1 MLWYDVIINL
11 CARLFFAA
19 ILFSLLCRT
28 SVIRN
33 TINTLDKS
41 YPSRLKF
48 IALFTAMALIDIFIG
63 AHLPTNCINNQLA
76 FVISAGLIGGPF
88 VGAATGFISSA
99 LPFLLVQESL
109 FTLHYPLMLI
119 EGLLAGFLAGWLKKQ
134 AAIYANA
141 SMLGFIF
148 TFIYLTIN
156 IIFSTAQLPVSY
168 TVEDLVFPLLFSYAV
183 GIGSFMGILEDFYN
197 QQEKIEGIGAKTA
210 LKITNNSISILQD
223 GLNATSASETA
234 DIILQEAETFDFVAI
249 TSLDEILGFS
259 SYRTESPFVAFLA
272 DDFQKLFKSSFKLD
286 PKELDV
292 IRSYVQIPIYND
304 KHHVGYFCIGHILN
318 PDITPFEN
326 TLAKGLG
333 TMITNQITVHS
344 IKEKAGLYDKAEIK
358 ALQSQINP
366 HFLFNALSTISFYC
380 SQQPQTAK
388 ALINDLA
395 SYYRNNLTDAN
406 TMISI
411 LNELQHIN
419 AYIHLEQARFGDR
432 LKVEH
437 DINIEESFLVPAL
450 ILQPIVENAIRHGL
464 YQKLE
469 GGRILIRID
478 KKKSYFRIAVID
490 DGLGIAQDK
499 LKSIFDTSIPKKSIG
514 LTNVNQRL
522 ITLYG
527 PKNKL
532 KLFSRVNK
540 GTIVIMKFPFQEV
553 NEDYD

>member
-1 MLWYDVIINL
+1 MLWYNVIINL
-11 CARLFFAA
+11 CARLFFAT

-28 SVIRN
+28 SIIRN
-33 TINTLDKS
+33 TINTLAKNNLS
-41 YPSRLKF
+41 KLKF
-48 IALFTAMALIDIFIG
+48 IAIFVAFSLVDAFFG
-63 AHLPTNCINNQLA
+63 AQLVTRCINNQLA
-76 FVISAGLIGGPF
+76 FVMVSGLIGGPI
-88 VGAATGFISSA
+88 VGTATGLISSILA
-99 LPFLLVQESL
+99 FFLVPYAPFSYHYILVI
-109 FTLHYPLMLI
+109 LI
-119 EGLLAGFLAGWLKKQ
+119 GLIAGFFATWLQKQ
-134 AAIYANA
+134 HAIYADA
-141 SMLGFIF
+141 SILGLMF
-148 TFIYLTIN
+148 TFFYLVIN
-156 IIFSTAQLPVSY
+156 ISLNTTTLPNSY
-168 TVEDLVFPLLFSYAV
+168 TVEDILFPILFSYS
-183 GIGSFMGILEDFYN
+183 IGAGAFMGILEDFYN
-197 QQEKIEGIGAKTA
+197 QQEKIEGISAKTA

-223 GLNATSASETA
+223 GLNTTSASETA

-259 SYRTESPFVAFLA
+259 SYRTEAPFVSFLV
-272 DDFQKLFKSSFKLD
+272 DDFQNLFKTSFKQD
-286 PKELDV
+286 AKNLDV
-292 IRSYVQIPIYND
+292 IRSYINVPIYND
-304 KHHVGYFCIGHILN
+304 KHHVGYFCVGHIL
-318 PDITPFEN
+318 DSETTPFET
-326 TLAKGLG
+326 TLAHGLG

-388 ALINDLA
+388 SLINDLA
-395 SYYRNNLTDAN
+395 SYYRNNLTDGN

-432 LKVEH
+432 LKVDY

-469 GGRILIRID
+469 GGRIIIRID
-478 KKKSYFRIAVID
+478 KQKNSFRIAVID
-490 DGLGIAQDK
+490 DGLGMTSDR
-499 LKSIFDTSIPKKSIG
+499 LKHIFDNTKPKNSIG

-532 KLFSRVNK
+532 KIYSSMNN
-540 GTIVIMKFPFQEV
+540 GTIVIMKIPFQEV
-553 NEDYD
+553 SENND

>member
-1 MLWYDVIINL
+1 MLWYHVIIDL
-11 CARLFFAA
+11 CARLFFA
-19 ILFSLLCRT
+19 IIFFSLLCRT
-28 SVIRN
+28 SVIRS
-33 TINTLDKS
+33 TINTLEDNNYSK
-41 YPSRLKF
+41 LKF
-48 IALFTAMALIDIFIG
+48 IFLFVAMSIVDMFIG
-63 AHLPTNCINNQLA
+63 TQHFAYYVNNQLV
-76 FVISAGLIGGPF
+76 FVLAAGFIGGPL
-88 VGAATGFISSA
+88 VGVATGFASSA
-99 LPFLLVQESL
+99 LGFLFIPEPL
-109 FTLHYPLMLI
+109 FPLHYPLMLVF
-119 EGLLAGFLAGWLKKQ
+119 GLLAGFLARWLQKQ
-134 AAIYANA
+134 SAIYSNA
-141 SMLGFIF
+141 AMLGLIF
-148 TFIYLTIN
+148 TFIYFAIN
-156 IIFSTAQLPVSY
+156 ITLSTAHLPTDYTLEDIIFPIFFSY
-168 TVEDLVFPLLFSYAV
+168 TF

-197 QQEKIEGIGAKTA
+197 QQEKIQGISAKTA

-223 GLNATSASETA
+223 GLNATSASETT

-249 TSLDEILGFS
+249 TSLDTILGFS
-259 SYRTESPFVAFLA
+259 SYQTEAPFVSFLEA
-272 DDFQKLFKSSFKLD
+272 DFYKLFKASFNLD
-286 PKELDV
+286 TKKLDV
-292 IRSYVQIPIYND
+292 IRSYVQVPIYND
-304 KHHVGYFCIGHILN
+304 KHHVGYFCTGHILN

-380 SQQPQTAK
+380 TQQPQTAK
-388 ALINDLA
+388 SLINDLA

-411 LNELQHIN
+411 LNEIQHVD

-437 DINIEESFLVPAL
+437 DINIEESFQVPAL

-469 GGRILIRID
+469 GGQIIIRID
-478 KKKSYFRIAVID
+478 KRKECFRIAVID
-490 DGLGIAQDK
+490 DGLGIAPER
-499 LKSIFDTSIPKKSIG
+499 LKYIFDTSIPKKSIG

-532 KLFSRVNK
+532 KLYSRKNK
-540 GTIVIMKFPFQEV
+540 GTIVIMKIPFQEV
-553 NEDYD
+553 NENYD

>member
-1 MLWYDVIINL
+1 MIWYEIIINL

-28 SVIRN
+28 SMIRG
-33 TINTLDKS
+33 TINTLKENQR
-41 YPSRLKF
+41 SRRNIIF
-48 IALFTAMALIDIFIG
+48 IFLAMSLADIFLG
-63 AHLPTNCINNQLA
+63 SLLPVKYVNNQLV
-76 FVISAGLIGGPF
+76 FVLAAGLIGGPF
-88 VGAATGFISSA
+88 VGTATGVLSSGLAFFFI
-99 LPFLLVQESL
+99 PQPL
-109 FTLHYPLMLI
+109 FTFHYPSI
-119 EGLLAGFLAGWLKKQ
+119 AIIGILAGHFSDWIQRQK
-134 AAIYANA
+134 AIYVNA
-141 SMLGFIF
+141 SFLGFICTALYF
-148 TFIYLTIN
+148 LFNLLTGSSN
-156 IIFSTAQLPVSY
+156 LPSGFV
-168 TVEDLVFPLLFSYAV
+168 VEDLIFPMFFSYAV
-183 GIGSFMGILEDFYN
+183 GTGSLMGILEDFYN
-197 QQEKIEGIGAKTA
+197 QQEIIEGIGAKTA
-210 LKITNNSISILQD
+210 LKITNSSISILQN
-223 GLNATSASETA
+223 GLNAQSATETS

-249 TSLDEILGFS
+249 TSLNEILGFC
-259 SYRTESPFVAFLA
+259 SYRTEAPFVSFLT
-272 DDFQKLFKSSFKLD
+272 DDFQKLFKASFKLD
-286 PKELDV
+286 TKDLDV
-292 IRSYVQIPIYND
+292 IRSFIQVPIYND
-304 KHHVGYFCIGHILN
+304 KHHVGFFCMGHILD

-388 ALINDLA
+388 SLINDLA

-432 LKVEH
+432 LKLEH
-437 DINIEESFLVPAL
+437 NINIEESFRVPAL

-469 GGRILIRID
+469 GGKIVIRID
-478 KKKSYFRIAVID
+478 KRKGYFRIAVID
-490 DGLGIAQDK
+490 DGLGIPPDR
-499 LKSIFDTSIPKKSIG
+499 LKYIFDTSIPKKSIG

-527 PKNKL
+527 PKNHL
-532 KLFSRVNK
+532 RIYSRVNK
-540 GTIVIMKFPFQEV
+540 GTIVIMKIPLQEV
-553 NEDYD
+553 NDYDD